1 MYKIITF
8 AKRKPGMTLEEY
20 KRYWHDVHGQMV
32 LNTVPPDVK
41 ALIKQYTQCAAADI
55 PGHPQPYDGVAE
67 FCFESYEALRA
78 WSRFYFSDAA
88 KALRDD
94 QAKFGDMD
102 SMVTVITE
110 ENVIIGQAKFQ
121 A

>member
-8 AKRKPGMTLEEY
+8 AKRKPGITLEEY
-20 KRYWHDVHGQMV
+20 KKYWRDVHGHMV
-32 LNTVPPDVK
+32 LKTVPPNVK
-41 ALIKQYTQCAAADI
+41 ALIKRYTQCTAAEI

-67 FCFESYEALRA
+67 FYFDDYESLRA
-78 WSRFYFSDAA
+78 WSKFYFSDEA

-94 QAKFGDMD
+94 QAKFSDVS

-110 ENVIIGQAKFQ
+110 ENVIIG
-121 A
+121 